1 MDNDDLLKH
10 LTHLTNTVTTL
21 LLWVQEAES
30 KEVMPPGTLRSARIK
45 TIRETLERLDQAD
58 DLDELRVGLKESLA
72 RLEGHAAAQR
82 RAHGKA

>member
-1 MDNDDLLKH
+1 MDNDDLLRH

-30 KEVMPPGTLRSARIK
+30 KEVMPSGTLRAARIK
-45 TIRETLERLDQAD
+45 TIRETLERLDQSD
-58 DLDELRVGLKESLA
+58 DLDELRVGLRDSLA
-72 RLEGHAAAQR
+72 RLEKRAAAQR

>member
-1 MDNDDLLKH
+1 MDNDDLLRH

-30 KEVMPPGTLRSARIK
+30 KEVMPPGTLRAARIK
-45 TIRETLERLDQAD
+45 TIRETLESLDQSD
-58 DLDELRVGLKESLA
+58 DLDELRVGLRDSLA
-72 RLEGHAAAQR
+72 RLEKRAAAQR

>member
-1 MDNDDLLKH
+1 MDNDDLLRH

-30 KEVMPPGTLRSARIK
+30 KEVMPSGTLRAARIK
-45 TIRETLERLDQAD
+45 TIRETLESLDQSD
-58 DLDELRVGLKESLA
+58 DLDELRVGLRDSLA
-72 RLEGHAAAQR
+72 RLEKRAAAQR